1 MFGKRNLLREG
12 AEAQAVVTAVRDG
25 GVLTGGAGV
34 PIHQY
39 LDLRVSF
46 DDGSY
51 GESSCRVGSM
61 LHNNTLSFS
70 EGDIVPVRYD
80 PADRTKIELDEPAL
94 TAQRES
100 LREHGKE
107 QAIARAEAEL
117 GGSKEDRGPAAG
129 WTSGSTGEPVP
140 AQFQVSADPARIE
153 QMKAKLM
160 QMAAENPGSVVRP
173 SAAGPTSGVSD
184 PIERL
189 AKLADLHGRGAL
201 TDAEFAAE
209 KAKILKNS

>member
-12 AEAQAVVTAVRDG
+12 AEPQAVVMAVRDG
-25 GVLTGGAGV
+25 GVLTGAAGV

-39 LDLRVSF
+39 LDLRSASMT
-46 DDGSY
+46 GRMA
-51 GESSCRVGSM
+51 SS
-61 LHNNTLSFS
+61 
-70 EGDIVPVRYD
+70 
-80 PADRTKIELDEPAL
+80 PA
-94 TAQRES
+94 
-100 LREHGKE
+100 
-107 QAIARAEAEL
+107 
-117 GGSKEDRGPAAG
+117 
-129 WTSGSTGEPVP
+129 GEPVP

-189 AKLADLHGRGAL
+189 AKLADLYGRGAL